1 MPDGRAANQPE
12 AATTL
17 SPPIGSP
24 LPGAVVSAATI
35 GSPASSLAATCDGD
49 SRASAAFCSR
59 VAAVST
65 RA

>member
-1 MPDGRAANQPE
+1 MGA
-12 AATTL
+12 
-17 SPPIGSP
+17 P

-35 GSPASSLAATCDGD
+35 GSPASSPAGTCSGE
-49 SRASAAFCSR
+49 SLASAAFCSR

>member
-1 MPDGRAANQPE
+1 VPDGRAANQPD

-17 SPPIGSP
+17 SPPIGAP

-35 GSPASSLAATCDGD
+35 FSPASSSAVTWSGD
-49 SRASAAFCSR
+49 SRASAAFCSL
-59 VAAVST
+59 VAAVSM